1 MRYLLVKEAN
11 KFKLYCPETFGLET
25 WGSSSQTSLEKK
37 RKYWYINHWT
47 AGNEYIED
55 STESSK
61 LNVVLETSNLKEVL
75 RYVISV
81 TKNNRAAIESILVQA
96 QNLYH
101 DQVAFTSWAA
111 SKNKILKRG
120 TK

>member
-1 MRYLLVKEAN
+1 MNYLLVKEQN
-11 KFKLYCPETFGLET
+11 KFKLYCPEIFGVET
-25 WGSSSQTSLEKK
+25 WGSHRQTSLEKK
-37 RKYWYINHWT
+37 RKYWYINYWT
-47 AGNEYIED
+47 AGNDYTDD
-55 STESSK
+55 SEESCR

-75 RYVISV
+75 KYVSKE

-111 SKNKILKRG
+111 SRK
-120 TK
+120 

>member
-1 MRYLLVKEAN
+1 MKYLLVKEVN
-11 KFKLYCPETFGLET
+11 KFKLYCPETLGLET
-25 WGSSSQTSLEKK
+25 WGSTSQTSLEKK

-55 STESSK
+55 GTESFR

-75 RYVISV
+75 NYVIKA

-101 DQVAFTSWAA
+101 DQVAFTSWVT
-111 SKNKILKRG
+111 SRK
-120 TK
+120 